1 MKRFLLLLFT
11 IQLVS
16 CHNELDMKYEKFEW
30 EAIKTAAQGYPIEVI
45 DGQFFDTLTGE
56 GQSLATGGIT
66 TGRDAWQDYAGGGW
80 GEAKKY
86 LPNRL
91 HVTWIDFAENCT
103 YQLATDI
110 DGNKIYQLFKEG
122 FYRATSSDAIGKGFP
137 SKERYKGISAGFVP
151 GGGVFVFVEGSGQ
164 IIEIGRYQGKKIE
177 ISQEKITQ
185 FDAPE
190 QIIFT
195 EEYRLEAWEW
205 GTTKEWRE
213 ANKDKPTPYGLW
225 EKYSESKYH
234 WEVVFDLPQGID
246 FKLLDINCYDRTQKE
261 LFNGVVEKYKV
272 VNDNQY
278 ISAMKDT
285 SLGVPQKLFFHLSQI
300 GNPNDIFGKLL
311 FDEREIFN
319 AFERVFEGA
328 SEGFAQML
336 IRINKEHS
344 YASICLKGNGKE
356 VWIMNSEI
364 KFRQLE
370 DFY

>member
-56 GQSLATGGIT
+56 GQGLATQVTCGG
-66 TGRDAWQDYAGGGW
+66 RPWQDYAGGGW

-91 HVTWIDFAENCT
+91 HVTWMDFVENCT

-122 FYRATSSDAIGKGFP
+122 FYMASAMLEVNPR
-137 SKERYKGISAGFVP
+137 KERYKGISVGFVP
-151 GGGVFVFVEGSGQ
+151 GGGVFVFVEGFGQ

-177 ISQEKITQ
+177 IPKEKIAQLDT
-185 FDAPE
+185 PE
-190 QIIFT
+190 QTMFS
-195 EEYRLEAWEW
+195 EQYRLDILNSCANA
-205 GTTKEWRE
+205 KKWRE

-234 WEVVFDLPQGID
+234 WEVVFDLPQGEE
-246 FKLLDINCYDRTQKE
+246 FKVLNFNCYDRSE
-261 LFNGVVEKYKV
+261 LYFFNSLLEKYKKV
-272 VNDNQY
+272 GESQY
-278 ISAMKDT
+278 IQNMKSTLRSIPMQLNFYLSKERSSDDIK
-285 SLGVPQKLFFHLSQI
+285 GKIFF
-300 GNPNDIFGKLL
+300 N
-311 FDEREIFN
+311 ETEIFN
-319 AFERVFEGA
+319 AFERVFEGV
-328 SEGFAQML
+328 SEGFAQIL
-336 IRINKEHS
+336 IRVNKEHS

-356 VWIMNSEI
+356 VWIMDSKIEFTEI
-364 KFRQLE
+364 E
-370 DFY
+370 GGI